1 MILVDSN
8 VIIDVLTEDAVWRDW
23 SGAALSEAADRDEVA
38 INPIIYAEIGSG
50 FATIDQL
57 DRCNPHEAFRNGS
70 CYALSHRAGRG
81 AMTNMPNLRL
91 DIVSDTI
98 CPWCYVGK
106 RHLEAALPELEAE
119 GIVFD
124 VTWRPFQLNPEM
136 PASGVERVAYRTAK
150 FGSWERSQALDRQ
163 VAGAGAGAGLVFR
176 HDLMQRTPNT
186 VASHVLVRLAH
197 EAGGAAMQEAV
208 VEALFVAYFT
218 AGRDI
223 GDRAVLAEIGVAAG
237 LDRPAVLAALDDSA
251 RAAAVHEEE
260 RLARSL
266 RLDGVPSVLVEGRF
280 VFSGAH
286 PAEAMVRALRAASR
300 QLAPTRA

>member
-1 MILVDSN
+1 M
-8 VIIDVLTEDAVWRDW
+8 
-23 SGAALSEAADRDEVA
+23 
-38 INPIIYAEIGSG
+38 
-50 FATIDQL
+50 
-57 DRCNPHEAFRNGS
+57 
-70 CYALSHRAGRG
+70 
-81 AMTNMPNLRL
+81 RL

-106 RHLEAALPELEAE
+106 RHLEAALPVLAAE
-119 GIVFD
+119 GMVFD
-124 VTWRPFQLNPEM
+124 VTWRPFQLNPDM
-136 PASGVERVAYRTAK
+136 PAGGVERVQYRTAK

-163 VAGAGAGAGLVFR
+163 VAGAGAASGLLFR
-176 HDLMQRTPNT
+176 HDRMVRTPNT

-223 GDRAVLAEIGVAAG
+223 GDRAVLADIGTAAG
-237 LDRPAVLAALDDSA
+237 LQLAAVAALDDPA
-251 RAAAVHEEE
+251 RADAVREEE

-286 PAEAMVRALRAASR
+286 PAEAMVRALRAASA
-300 QLAPTRA
+300 QRATPVLPA